1 MLHARKKGTKEEY
14 AIKKMAVSLLKE
26 HNLISQIVKEVKIMY
41 TLSKCEYVVRI
52 LDHFEDEDHIYLV
65 MEMAK
70 GVIYSKKFIHFSRD
84 SFGSFSTN
92 LEGLEKKQ
100 LLEFSEM
107 SFLES
112 KFFIA

>member
-1 MLHARKKGTKEEY
+1 
-14 AIKKMAVSLLKE
+14 MAVSLLKE

-70 GVIYSKKFIHFSRD
+70 GVILS
-84 SFGSFSTN
+84 
-92 LEGLEKKQ
+92 
-100 LLEFSEM
+100 
-107 SFLES
+107 
-112 KFFIA
+112 